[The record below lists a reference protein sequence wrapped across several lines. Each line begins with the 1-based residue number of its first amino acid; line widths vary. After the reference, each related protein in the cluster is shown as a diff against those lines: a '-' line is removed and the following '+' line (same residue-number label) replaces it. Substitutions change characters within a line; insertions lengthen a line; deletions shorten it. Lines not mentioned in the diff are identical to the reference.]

1 MLVLM
6 EKPGAERIFPDVEA
20 VKASFREPL
29 AVVRDPA
36 AYREGYPGVGR
47 EGGGSENE
55 VRPYEPCL
63 LNASEDDN
71 RPHRRQ
77 QLHDG
82 ATDASV
88 VN

>member
-1 MLVLM
+1 MLRLM
-6 EKPGAERIFPDVEA
+6 DKPGAERIFPDVEA
-20 VKASFREPL
+20 VKAARYRSFDGL
-29 AVVRDPA
+29 S
-36 AYREGYPGVGR
+36 
-47 EGGGSENE
+47 GGISGGSGERGEGSENE
-55 VRPYEPCL
+55 VRPHEPCL

-88 VN
+88 AN